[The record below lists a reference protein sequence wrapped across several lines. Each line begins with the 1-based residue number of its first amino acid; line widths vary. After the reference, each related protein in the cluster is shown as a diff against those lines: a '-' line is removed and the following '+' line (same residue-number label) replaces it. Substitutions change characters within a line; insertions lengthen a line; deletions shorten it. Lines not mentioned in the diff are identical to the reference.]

1 MSFVSVML
9 YIFGVLAASLFA
21 IGMDSY
27 SCGLPLLL
35 LSTAVIFGSWNKKL
49 GTHPGLICW
58 LVIMIVGYFSWRM
71 ATSPLADFGRSDGL
85 LLCGAVLSFWWTT
98 ISAKS
103 GKFTILLLG
112 LWLIALANV
121 AVAAYQAYVDVDFS
135 AIYSKRA
142 TIDFPSGFYHHYN
155 HFANFML
162 GVGLLS
168 FGYAMAGTARRGM
181 RLAGFGM
188 YLVCLFGIYLATSRG
203 GWLAMGCG
211 SAVVFVGWLSDL
223 WRRKVSWA
231 GVALVAATVL
241 APLLVTGSWHL
252 GSKAVANRSSGDSG
266 RLEFASMAL
275 ELISEKPIMGGGSRS
290 FFFDSMKKWNVAEMY
305 VGSGDIQYVHNE
317 YLQAAVDYGLIGL
330 GLLLLLFGLVMFRG
344 VAYVTISGKNEG
356 GDAGLALGA
365 MAALCGMGV
374 QAFFSFVYHVLP
386 DIILMGCCV
395 GLLANQPWTLVK
407 NSVSPLALNR
417 VPWARGLVATVLGI
431 SVACFAWRDAFAWLT
446 LRPGFDF
453 SKPPVEEQ
461 ISRLQRALQVC
472 PDFRVMSELSKIL
485 IKMNQGE
492 NQSPETIQKR
502 LDMAIALQKATVKRA
517 PNSYLDILNL
527 ALMYDSVARYEEAEP
542 LFDSIVNDL
551 DARERYYGARY
562 HYSHHLVARANQVWH
577 KREPEKAL
585 VLFLRAREQL
595 AKSVAGFEGGDV
607 GALSELIET
616 SVAFLE
622 GANIKPL
629 PAEKN

>member
-1 MSFVSVML
+1 
-9 YIFGVLAASLFA
+9 
-21 IGMDSY
+21 
-27 SCGLPLLL
+27 
-35 LSTAVIFGSWNKKL
+35 
-49 GTHPGLICW
+49 
-58 LVIMIVGYFSWRM
+58 
-71 ATSPLADFGRSDGL
+71 
-85 LLCGAVLSFWWTT
+85 
-98 ISAKS
+98 
-103 GKFTILLLG
+103 
-112 LWLIALANV
+112 
-121 AVAAYQAYVDVDFS
+121 
-135 AIYSKRA
+135 
-142 TIDFPSGFYHHYN
+142 
-155 HFANFML
+155 
-162 GVGLLS
+162 
-168 FGYAMAGTARRGM
+168 
-181 RLAGFGM
+181 
-188 YLVCLFGIYLATSRG
+188 
-203 GWLAMGCG
+203 
-211 SAVVFVGWLSDL
+211 
-223 WRRKVSWA
+223 
-231 GVALVAATVL
+231 
-241 APLLVTGSWHL
+241 
-252 GSKAVANRSSGDSG
+252 
-266 RLEFASMAL
+266 
-275 ELISEKPIMGGGSRS
+275 
-290 FFFDSMKKWNVAEMY
+290 MKKWNVAEMY

-461 ISRLQRALQVC
+461 ISRLQRALQVR